1 MSRMHQ
7 TMTTPSSPLPSPP
20 VPADLSQSAA
30 GEEDPGSSLD
40 QAPRSPNFGA
50 QNAGANACPKCMGL
64 GKLASGT
71 CPDCH
76 GSGNVTA
83 ITPPVAPEAKP

>member
-1 MSRMHQ
+1 MSVAPVP
-7 TMTTPSSPLPSPP
+7 PSSP
-20 VPADLSQSAA
+20 AADATDLSQSAA

-40 QAPRSPNFGA
+40 LTPRSSKPRTPVTGSEV
-50 QNAGANACPKCMGL
+50 CPKCMGL

-76 GSGNVTA
+76 GSGKLTA
-83 ITPPVAPEAKP
+83 VMPPETHRDSRP